1 MRPSGRNVKE
11 VNMIPLIVLVV
22 IIAAAAFY
30 GVGIY
35 NHLIT
40 LRNLYRNAFT
50 QIDIQL
56 KRRYD
61 LIPNL
66 VEAAKGYLAHE
77 RGTLEAVMKAR
88 NSAVDASKAAAQSP
102 GSAAAMTGLSQAEG
116 ALAGVL
122 SRLLAVVE
130 AYPDLKANQTIADL
144 MEELTSTENKIG
156 FARQAYNDAV
166 TGYNIQREKFPQN
179 VIASLF
185 DFKTAALLDAVEKPE
200 ERTAPKVS
208 FS

>member
-1 MRPSGRNVKE
+1 
-11 VNMIPLIVLVV
+11 MIPLIVLVV
-22 IIAAAAFY
+22 MMAAVAFY
-30 GVGIY
+30 FVGIY
-35 NHLIT
+35 NNLIA
-40 LRNLYRNAFT
+40 LRNLYLNAYT

-77 RGTLEAVMKAR
+77 RGTLEAVIQAR
-88 NSAVDASKAAAQSP
+88 NTALDASKLAAASP
-102 GSAAAMTGLSQAEG
+102 GSATAMAGLSQAEG
-116 ALAGVL
+116 SLAGML
-122 SRLLAVVE
+122 SKLLAVVE
-130 AYPDLKANQTIADL
+130 SYPDLKANKTISDL

-166 TGYNIQREKFPQN
+166 TDYNTQREQFPNN
-179 VIASLF
+179 VISSTF
-185 DFKTAALLDAVEKPE
+185 EFKKAALLEAVEKAE

-208 FS
+208 FT

>member
-1 MRPSGRNVKE
+1 
-11 VNMIPLIVLVV
+11 MIPLIIPVVLLAVV
-22 IIAAAAFY
+22 AFY
-30 GVGIY
+30 FVGVY

-66 VEAAKGYLAHE
+66 VEAAKGYLTHE

-88 NSAVDASKAAAQSP
+88 NSAVDASHAAAQSP
-102 GSAAAMTGLSQAEG
+102 GSAAAMAGLGRAEE
-116 ALAGVL
+116 ALTGVL

-130 AYPDLKANQTIADL
+130 AYPDLKANQTIANL
-144 MEELTSTENKIG
+144 MEELTSTENKVS

-166 TGYNIQREKFPQN
+166 TGYNIHREKFPQN
-179 VIASLF
+179 VIASTF
-185 DFKTAALLDAVEKPE
+185 DFKAAALLEVVEKAE

>member
-1 MRPSGRNVKE
+1 
-11 VNMIPLIVLVV
+11 MIPLILLVV
-22 IIAAAAFY
+22 ILAVVAFY
-30 GVGIY
+30 CVGIY
-35 NHLIT
+35 NHMIT

-179 VIASLF
+179 VIASAF
-185 DFKTAALLDAVEKPE
+185 DFKAAALLDAVEKPE